1 MVAFTKILKK
11 FDKVRWSYLSFSV
24 YMFMYAWKKDK
35 SILYSKKEKK
45 QEEENKF
52 KPILFL
58 FL

>member
-1 MVAFTKILKK
+1 
-11 FDKVRWSYLSFSV
+11 
-24 YMFMYAWKKDK
+24 MYAWKKDK

>member
-1 MVAFTKILKK
+1 MHGKK
-11 FDKVRWSYLSFSV
+11 T
-24 YMFMYAWKKDK
+24 